1 MPHFH
6 IDYSPNLEERLDIQ
20 GLCIALRDAAMET
33 GLFPLAGI
41 RIRATPAAH
50 VVMAD
55 GNPDH
60 AFLDL
65 SIRLREG
72 RPQEAKERAI
82 QHIFDAAA
90 AFCAP
95 VLESSSFML
104 SMEMRDIDAALSP
117 KVSSIRQYL
126 PQETP

>member
-6 IDYSPNLEERLDIQ
+6 IDYSPNLEERMDIAA
-20 GLCIALRDAAMET
+20 LCTVLRDAAMET
-33 GLFPLAGI
+33 GVFPLAGL

-60 AFLDL
+60 AYLDL
-65 SIRLREG
+65 SVRLRAG
-72 RPQEAKERAI
+72 RTDAAKLAAT
-82 QHIFDAAA
+82 QTIFDAAA

-95 VLESSSFML
+95 LLETTSFML
-104 SMEMRDIDAALSP
+104 SMEMRDIDPALSP
-117 KVSSIRQYL
+117 KVSSIRKYL
-126 PQETP
+126 AGDDT

>member
-6 IDYSPNLEERLDIQ
+6 IDYSPNLEARMDMLAF
-20 GLCIALRDAAMET
+20 CTCLRDAAMET

-65 SIRLREG
+65 SVRLREG
-72 RPQEAKERAI
+72 RTQEAKEKATK
-82 QHIFDAAA
+82 HIFEAAA

-95 VLESSSFML
+95 LLETSSFML
-104 SMEMRDIDAALSP
+104 SLEMRDIDAALSP

-126 PQETP
+126 PQEAT

>member
-6 IDYSPNLEERLDIQ
+6 IDYSPNLEECMDI
-20 GLCIALRDAAMET
+20 LAFCTILRDSAMET
-33 GLFPLAGI
+33 GVFPLAGL

-60 AFLDL
+60 AYLDL
-65 SIRLREG
+65 SIRLRAG
-72 RPQEAKERAI
+72 RDPQAKADAT

-90 AFCAP
+90 AFCAT
-95 VLESSSFML
+95 VLETSSFML
-104 SMEMRDIDAALSP
+104 SMEMRDIDPVLSP
-117 KVSSIRQYL
+117 KVSSIRRYL
-126 PQETP
+126 SGDQT